1 MKKALLTLD
10 IIFILVIAV
19 FSILMNEYGYEKI
32 LSTYF
37 LVFMLTAFY
46 AGRYLSLYIAKKYLK

>member
-10 IIFILVIAV
+10 ILFILVVAV
-19 FSILMNEYGYEKI
+19 FSIIVKHLGYECM
-32 LSTYF
+32 LSKYF

-46 AGRYLSLYIAKKYLK
+46 AGRYLSLYIAKKYMK

>member
-10 IIFILVIAV
+10 ILFLLVVGIFG
-19 FSILMNEYGYEKI
+19 ILMTEYGYEKI
-32 LSTYF
+32 LSKYF
-37 LVFMLTAFY
+37 VVFMLTAYY

>member
-10 IIFILVIAV
+10 ILFILIVAV
-19 FSILMNEYGYEKI
+19 FAIVMNEYGYGHI
-32 LSTYF
+32 LSKYF

-46 AGRYLSLYIAKKYLK
+46 AGRYLSLYIAKKYMK

>member
-10 IIFILVIAV
+10 IIFILIVAV
-19 FSILMNEYGYEKI
+19 FAIIMNGYGYEKI
-32 LSTYF
+32 LSKYF

-46 AGRYLSLYIAKKYLK
+46 AGRYLSLYIAKKFLK

>member
-10 IIFILVIAV
+10 ILFIIIVAAFAIA
-19 FSILMNEYGYEKI
+19 MNELGYEKI